1 LQPDN
6 VFPGYGETGLGSMGE
21 KNYKLFSD
29 GACRGNPGVG
39 GAGAVITDAREN
51 VIWEGKEYLGHC
63 TNNIA
68 EYRALI
74 LGLKGALAQGYKSL
88 VVYMDSELLAK
99 QIDGSYRVKNENLQ
113 ILMKDV
119 RNLLASFNSVVVK
132 HVPRLHNSHADKL
145 ANLAIDENNKINY
158 SKYI

>member
-1 LQPDN
+1 
-6 VFPGYGETGLGSMGE
+6 MGE
-21 KNYKLFSD
+21 GNYKLFSD
-29 GACRGNPGVG
+29 GACRGNPGIG
-39 GAGAVITDAREN
+39 GAGAVIKDAREN
-51 VIWEGKEYLGHC
+51 VVWEGKEYLGHC